1 MTSAPATPSGH
12 VTRVTIPLR
21 YRDLDTLGHLNQ
33 SVYHVMLEEAR
44 VAFILDVLQK
54 RLGEFVLARVELDY
68 RHEVRLDD
76 REVVIDTWLD
86 HVGTSSIRLASR
98 LTKPDGA
105 VAAEGATVLVGWD
118 PERRGARRLSAEERT
133 ALEAAQAERG

>member
-1 MTSAPATPSGH
+1 MTTDRGH

-44 VAFILDVLQK
+44 VAFILDVLDKQ
-54 RLGEFVLARVELDY
+54 LGAFVLGRVEIDY
-68 RHEVRLDD
+68 RHEVRLGD

-86 HVGTSSIRLASR
+86 RVGNSSIRLASR
-98 LTKPDGA
+98 IQKPDGT
-105 VAAEGATVLVGWD
+105 VAAEAITVLVGWD
-118 PERRGARRLSAEERT
+118 PEKRGARPLNHEERAALT
-133 ALEAAQAERG
+133 AAEAATA